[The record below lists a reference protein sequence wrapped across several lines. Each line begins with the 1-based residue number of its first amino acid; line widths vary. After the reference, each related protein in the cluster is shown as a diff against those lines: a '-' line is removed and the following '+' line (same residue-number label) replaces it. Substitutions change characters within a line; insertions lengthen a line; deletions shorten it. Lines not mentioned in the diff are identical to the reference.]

1 MTASLLDFL
10 ITASLL
16 ELCMMTAAMLPYW
29 SLDHLHALMPQF
41 IDGPCNVHFV
51 FLLDL
56 FKNNINTYECTSSPH
71 SSTAC
76 NIVNADEFMYCTST
90 PALHVIIIIVI
101 INECTVLALQHCMY
115 NVMIVNMNV
124 PVHSNTA

>member
-1 MTASLLDFL
+1 
-10 ITASLL
+10 
-16 ELCMMTAAMLPYW
+16 MMTVAILPYW

-76 NIVNADEFMYCTST
+76 NIVNADE
-90 PALHVIIIIVI
+90 
-101 INECTVLALQHCMY
+101 CTVLVLQHCMY
-115 NVMIVNMNV
+115 NDVIVNTGECTSSLKHYMM
-124 PVHSNTA
+124 